1 MEAVVEERLG
11 PSRSPPR
18 ARTVRALKCVL
29 LEVGTMP
36 QVTLDEETLERLDS
50 LREEDEDYDELI
62 NELINIYEAEEL
74 TMYRSGDEI

>member
-1 MEAVVEERLG
+1 
-11 PSRSPPR
+11 
-18 ARTVRALKCVL
+18 
-29 LEVGTMP
+29 MP